1 MMKKLEAEATGLYPK
16 QDKSKV
22 RSRVLTT
29 VTGKI
34 TVSQVSTSCS
44 LVSNY
49 WRLEQMY
56 FYPSSP
62 LQIP

>member
-1 MMKKLEAEATGLYPK
+1 MKKLEAEATGLYPK